1 MLTQAQ
7 LEKSLLAL
15 SIHDYKVAELLTTML
30 TEDYFEDPVHKRVFI
45 ALKRLVDTHS
55 YIDPFSV
62 ATSIQ
67 DFDGNLLKLTSF
79 GFENLDGQAREKIA
93 LERIKMLKRVMLA
106 KSLAKRLSELASS
119 AVRSPN
125 NLAEVIAEAENAIGE
140 VLAKFELD
148 EDQELPLLT
157 QVKSLL
163 NREKQGV
170 VTGIPTL
177 DNALLSAAPGDLFV
191 VAGRTSVGKTA
202 FAIQLAIKSALTGKR
217 VVYVTLEMRQQE
229 ILSRFLAHSGMFPL
243 GWFSSKRLSLI
254 KPLALSI
261 RLFNQLHIE
270 IVDPSINPEAF
281 DVPQL
286 AMILQKFAP
295 HIVIIDYLHLM
306 ASAKDDGMVEALS
319 DLSRELKRLALRFG
333 CIIVGLSQINRTAQA
348 SEADLEQIYYS
359 SAIAHAASQVVMLR
373 PMQIPPIPLPA
384 FQEENSKIRPIN
396 LALTKNRNGPTV
408 TVPALFIAPLMRF
421 VELDQTTIPIGGG
434 KNVKGK

>member
-7 LEKSLLAL
+7 LEKSLLSLA
-15 SIHDYKVAELLTTML
+15 IHDYKVAELLTTML
-30 TEDYFEDPVHKRVFI
+30 TEDYFEDPVHKKVFV
-45 ALKRLVDTHS
+45 ALKKLVDTQS

-67 DFDGNLLKLTSF
+67 DFDGSLLKLTNF

-93 LERIKMLKRVMLA
+93 LERIKMLKRVTLA

-119 AVRSPN
+119 AIRSPN
-125 NLAEVIAEAENAIGE
+125 NLTEVIAEAENAIGE
-140 VLAKFELD
+140 VLARFELD
-148 EDQELPLLT
+148 ESDELPLLA
-157 QVKSLL
+157 QVRSLL

-170 VTGIPTL
+170 VTGLPTL
-177 DNALLSAAPGDLFV
+177 DSALVSAAPGDLFV

-229 ILSRFLAHSGMFPL
+229 ILARFLAHSGMFPM
-243 GWFSSKRLSLI
+243 GWFSSKRASLI

-261 RLFNQLHIE
+261 RLFNQLRIE

-286 AMILQKFAP
+286 AMILQKFSP
-295 HIVIIDYLHLM
+295 QIVIIDYLHLM

-359 SAIAHAASQVVMLR
+359 SAIAHTASQVVMLR
-373 PMQIPPIPLPA
+373 PMQMPPIQLPA

-421 VELDQTTIPIGGG
+421 VELDQITIPIGGG